1 MKTKSFTANIVFVL
15 FFSLMQ
21 ITCKSDPPVVPPI
34 DPPYSQTIFL
44 SVADS
49 GLTEVYLSLSM
60 ADTLPPRV
68 FELFRNNNKILSG
81 SLFGKE
87 TTLVDTT
94 ALLNTSYYY
103 QAFRLENV
111 TRKDSSNVVST
122 RTLDTTSHEFA
133 WTEYTFGNWSPNVL
147 RDIEIESD
155 TKIIAVGTISTRDSS
170 GNSTEYNVIKQE
182 NNTWKLQ
189 RFLSNAQILFPGS
202 IGDDSIFAEGTTL
215 RINSSNDI
223 WLAAGNMHLLTQ
235 SSWKQE
241 RAEGAGFGSELWGDD
256 KNSVWIVGAL
266 GTIIKYNGL
275 TWQKQSSGTTVDLT
289 DIWGTPDGS
298 TVWACGYS
306 SDNMRSVLLE
316 NKNGSWQTLWSRE
329 GVAQVSPYGYRVT
342 TIWFKR
348 NLYLCNSNAVFRLK
362 NNVATQ
368 ISPSFSWLIHCI
380 RGNDENDIVVVT
392 EESAIW
398 HYNGNKWKKVFQNSN
413 MRFESVGMRGNTIVA
428 VGNDLSTFPG
438 KAVIVVG
445 KR

>member
-1 MKTKSFTANIVFVL
+1 MKTKSFIANIVFVL

-21 ITCKSDPPVVPPI
+21 ITCKNDPPVVPPI
-34 DPPYSQTIFL
+34 DPPYSQSIFL

-49 GLTEVYLSLSM
+49 GLTEVYLTLSM
-60 ADTLPPRV
+60 TDTLPPRG
-68 FELFRNNNKILSG
+68 FEIFRNNNKVLSG

-94 ALLNTSYYY
+94 AILNTTYTY
-103 QAFRLENV
+103 QAFRVDDVL
-111 TRKDSSNVVST
+111 RKDSSAVVAT
-122 RTLDTTSHEFA
+122 RTLDTTSHEFV
-133 WTEYTFGNWSPNVL
+133 WTEYTFS
-147 RDIEIESD
+147 
-155 TKIIAVGTISTRDSS
+155 GTSS
-170 GNSTEYNVIKQE
+170 SVFYGVSILDDNVIYALG
-182 NNTWKLQ
+182 NIPN
-189 RFLSNAQILFPGS
+189 G
-202 IGDDSIFAEGTTL
+202 DSIFA
-215 RINSSNDI
+215 I
-223 WLAAGNMHLLTQ
+223 A
-235 SSWKQE
+235 K
-241 RAEGAGFGSELWGDD
+241 GFGNDWELIDLQYKNQEGDTLTLSIIRD
-256 KNSVWIVGAL
+256 LFVKNSASIYFFSGSIFEWNKSSKVTSLIYSRFSLPNSG
-266 GTIIKYNGL
+266 GTIDKSFGIGPDKIWGVGRSGSIVYYNGL
-275 TWQKQSSGTTVDLT
+275 NWIPQTSGTTVDLT

>member
-1 MKTKSFTANIVFVL
+1 M
-15 FFSLMQ
+15 
-21 ITCKSDPPVVPPI
+21 
-34 DPPYSQTIFL
+34 
-44 SVADS
+44 
-49 GLTEVYLSLSM
+49 
-60 ADTLPPRV
+60 
-68 FELFRNNNKILSG
+68 
-81 SLFGKE
+81 
-87 TTLVDTT
+87 T
-94 ALLNTSYYY
+94 ALLNTSYTY
-103 QAFRLENV
+103 QAFRV
-111 TRKDSSNVVST
+111 DDAMRKDSSAVVVT
-122 RTLDTTSHEFA
+122 KTLDTTSHVFA

-189 RFLSNAQILFPGS
+189 RFLSNAQILYPGS

-289 DIWGTPDGS
+289 DVWGTPDGS

-306 SDNMRSVLLE
+306 SDNLRSVFLE
-316 NKNGSWQTLWSRE
+316 YNNGSWRTQWSRE
-329 GVAQVSPYGYRVT
+329 GTTPNVPFGYRVT
-342 TIWFKR
+342 SVWYKR
-348 NLYLCNSNAVFRLK
+348 SLYLCSSNAVFRMK
-362 NNVATQ
+362 DAEFTQ
-368 ISPSFSWLIHCI
+368 ISPSFSWLIHRI
-380 RGNDENDIVVVT
+380 RGADENDIAVVT

-398 HYNGNKWKKVFQNSN
+398 HYNGSNWKKVYQNSN
-413 MRFESVGMRGNTIVA
+413 QLLESIAIKGNTIVA
-428 VGNDLSTFPG
+428 VGNDLTTFPA